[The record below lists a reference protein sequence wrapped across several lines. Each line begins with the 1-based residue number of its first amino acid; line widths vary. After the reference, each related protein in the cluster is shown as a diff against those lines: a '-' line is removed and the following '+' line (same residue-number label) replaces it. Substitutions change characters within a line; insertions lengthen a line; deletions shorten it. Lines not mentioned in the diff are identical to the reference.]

1 MFKRNTKTSTLIME
15 QLKDVEGC
23 LINFENFMRA
33 ATTKGVANDTLRSLA
48 AGVQQMEGAADRS
61 LSAMIESLGGTMLP
75 ATREDLITLATS
87 CDRIANKCEHASIM
101 MVRQRFVFPEE
112 YNEKIMEIMKITRT
126 EFELLEKAI
135 DKLFSNLSGLIKDH
149 NILYEIRN
157 EETKVDVIEESLYED
172 IFARDLPLAEKMQMS
187 TFVEWLSDL
196 SDIIENIADTIQ
208 IMLITRKA

>member
-1 MFKRNTKTSTLIME
+1 
-15 QLKDVEGC
+15 
-23 LINFENFMRA
+23 MRA

-48 AGVQQMEGAADRS
+48 SGVQQMEGAADRS

-87 CDRIANKCEHASIM
+87 CDRIANKCEHTSMM

-112 YNEKIMEIMKITRT
+112 YNEKMMEIMKITRT

-135 DKLFSNLSGLIKDH
+135 DKLFSNLSGLMKDH

-157 EETKVDVIEESLYED
+157 EESKVDVIEESLYED